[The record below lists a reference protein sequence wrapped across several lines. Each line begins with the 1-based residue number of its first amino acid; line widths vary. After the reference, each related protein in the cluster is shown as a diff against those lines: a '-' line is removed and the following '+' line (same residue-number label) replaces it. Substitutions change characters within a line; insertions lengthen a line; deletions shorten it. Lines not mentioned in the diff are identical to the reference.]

1 MPTETVD
8 PRYTDVDRWPTLS
21 VVETMLEGQLAAIA
35 ALKDQIGAI
44 AAAAEAAAARMHKG
58 GRLVYA
64 GAGTSGRLAVQDGVE
79 LTPTYNWPSD
89 RLVFLV
95 AGGTGAL
102 MRSVEG
108 AEDNVEAAR
117 EEVAAAEVGPNDVLI
132 AVAASGRTPYAV
144 AALEAARGRGAL
156 TIAIANNPGTPL
168 LAAADHPIVADT
180 GAEIVAG
187 STRMKAGTAQKAALN
202 MLSTAIMLRGGLV
215 HRGLMVNMR
224 ISNEK
229 LFQRARRMV
238 ATLAGIDEARAADA
252 LELAGNDLGRAVLV
266 ARGLD
271 PQEAANRLASAGG
284 NLGDALASLRQ
295 SEASDVRHK

>member
-8 PRYTDVDRWPTLS
+8 PRFTDVDRWPTVS

-35 ALKDQIGAI
+35 ALKDQTGAI
-44 AAAAEAAAARMHKG
+44 AAAAEAAALRMHKG

-108 AEDNVEAAR
+108 AEDNVETAR
-117 EEVAAAEVGPNDVLI
+117 EEVAAAEVGANDVLI

-144 AALEAARGRGAL
+144 AALEAARAGGAL

-202 MLSTAIMLRGGLV
+202 MLSTAIMLRCGLV

-229 LFQRARRMV
+229 LAQRARRMV
-238 ATLAGIDEARAADA
+238 ATLAGIDEARAEDA
-252 LELAGNDLGRAVLV
+252 LELADKDLRRAVLI
-266 ARGLD
+266 ARGLT
-271 PQEAANRLASAGG
+271 PQDAADRLARANGD
-284 NLGDALASLRQ
+284 LGDALAGLRKA
-295 SEASDVRHK
+295 EVE

>member
-8 PRYTDVDRWPTLS
+8 PRFADVDRWPTVS

-35 ALKDQIGAI
+35 ALKGQTGAI
-44 AAAAEAAAARMHKG
+44 AAAAEAAALRMHKG

-89 RLVFLV
+89 RLVFFV
-95 AGGTGAL
+95 AGGMGAL

-117 EEVAAAEVGPNDVLI
+117 EEVAAADVRPNDVLI

-144 AALEAARGRGAL
+144 AALEAARARGAL

-202 MLSTAIMLRGGLV
+202 MLSTAIMLRCGLV

-224 ISNEK
+224 ISNDK
-229 LFQRARRMV
+229 LAQRARRMV
-238 ATLAGIDEARAADA
+238 ATLAGVDEARAVDA
-252 LELAGNDLGRAVLV
+252 LELADKDLRRAVLI
-266 ARGLD
+266 ARGLS
-271 PQEAANRLASAGG
+271 PQDAADRLARAGG
-284 NLGDALASLRQ
+284 DLGSVLAEL
-295 SEASDVRHK
+295 E

>member
-8 PRYTDVDRWPTLS
+8 PRFADVDRWPTLS

-35 ALKDQIGAI
+35 ALKDQTGAI
-44 AAAAEAAAARMHKG
+44 AAAAEAAALRMRQE

-108 AEDNVEAAR
+108 AEDNVQMAR

-144 AALEAARGRGAL
+144 AALEAARARGAL

-168 LAAADHPIVADT
+168 LMAADHAIVADT

-202 MLSTAIMLRGGLV
+202 MLSTAIMLRCGLV
-215 HRGLMVNMR
+215 YRGLMVNMR

-229 LFQRARRMV
+229 LAHRARQMV

-252 LELAGNDLGRAVLV
+252 LALADKDLRRAVLI
-266 ARGLD
+266 ARGLG
-271 PQEAANRLASAGG
+271 PQEAADRLAGANGDLGG
-284 NLGDALASLRQ
+284 ALASLGQ
-295 SEASDVRHK
+295 PEAE

>member
-21 VVETMLEGQLAAIA
+21 VVEAMLEGQLAAIA
-35 ALKDQIGAI
+35 ALKDQTGAI
-44 AAAAEAAAARMHKG
+44 AAAAEAAAARMRKG

-89 RLVFLV
+89 RLAFLV
-95 AGGTGAL
+95 AGGTEAL
-102 MRSVEG
+102 TRSVEG
-108 AEDNVEAAR
+108 AEDNVAVAR
-117 EEVAAAEVGPNDVLI
+117 SEVAAANVGPDDVLI

-144 AALEAARGRGAL
+144 AALEAARERGAL
-156 TIAIANNPGTPL
+156 TIAIANNPGAPL
-168 LAAADHPIVADT
+168 LTAADHPIVADT
-180 GAEIVAG
+180 GPEIVAG

-202 MLSTAIMLRGGLV
+202 MLSTAIMIRCGLV

-229 LFQRARRMV
+229 LAQRARRMV
-238 ATLAGIDEARAADA
+238 ATLAGIDEARAEDA
-252 LELAGNDLGRAVLV
+252 LELAGKDIRRAVLI
-266 ARGLD
+266 ARGLS
-271 PQEAANRLASAGG
+271 PQDAADRLARANGD
-284 NLGDALASLRQ
+284 LGDALAELERF
-295 SEASDVRHK
+295 

>member
-1 MPTETVD
+1 M
-8 PRYTDVDRWPTLS
+8 R
-21 VVETMLEGQLAAIA
+21 Q
-35 ALKDQIGAI
+35 
-44 AAAAEAAAARMHKG
+44 G

-144 AALEAARGRGAL
+144 AALEAARERGAL

-168 LAAADHPIVADT
+168 LTAADHPIVADT

-202 MLSTAIMLRGGLV
+202 MLSTAIMLRCGLV

-252 LELAGNDLGRAVLV
+252 LELAGNDLRRAVLI
-266 ARGLD
+266 ARGVS
-271 PQEAANRLASAGG
+271 PEEAVERLASAGG
-284 NLGDALASLRQ
+284 NLGDALATLRQ
-295 SEASDVRHK
+295 AEAE

>member
-8 PRYTDVDRWPTLS
+8 PRFADVDRWPTLS

-35 ALKDQIGAI
+35 ALKDQTGAI
-44 AAAAEAAAARMHKG
+44 AAAAEAAALRMRQG

-108 AEDNVEAAR
+108 AEDNVQMAR

-144 AALEAARGRGAL
+144 AALEAARARGAL

-202 MLSTAIMLRGGLV
+202 MLSTAIMLRCGLV
-215 HRGLMVNMR
+215 YHGLMVNMR

-229 LFQRARRMV
+229 LAHRARQMV

-252 LELAGNDLGRAVLV
+252 LALADKDLRRAVLI
-266 ARGLD
+266 ARGLN
-271 PQEAANRLASAGG
+271 PQEAADRLAGAGG
-284 NLGDALASLRQ
+284 DLGDALASLGQRG
-295 SEASDVRHK
+295 SE

>member
-8 PRYTDVDRWPTLS
+8 PRFADVDRWPTVS

-35 ALKDQIGAI
+35 ALKDQTGAI
-44 AAAAEAAAARMHKG
+44 AAAAEAAALRMHQG

-108 AEDNVEAAR
+108 AEDNVEVAR
-117 EEVAAAEVGPNDVLI
+117 DEVAAAEVGPDDVLI

-144 AALEAARGRGAL
+144 AALEAARAHGAL

-168 LAAADHPIVADT
+168 LAAAEHPIVADT

-202 MLSTAIMLRGGLV
+202 MLSTAIMLRCGLV

-229 LFQRARRMV
+229 LAQRARRMV
-238 ATLAGIDEARAADA
+238 ATLAGINEARAADA
-252 LELAGNDLGRAVLV
+252 LGLAGNDLRRAVLI
-266 ARGLD
+266 ARGLS
-271 PQEAANRLASAGG
+271 PQDAAERLARAGG
-284 NLGDALASLRQ
+284 DLGDALASLGQ
-295 SEASDVRHK
+295 PEAG

>member
-8 PRYTDVDRWPTLS
+8 PRFADVDRWPTLS

-35 ALKDQIGAI
+35 ALKGQTGAI
-44 AAAAEAAAARMHKG
+44 AAAAEAAALRMHQG

-95 AGGTGAL
+95 AGGMGAL

-144 AALEAARGRGAL
+144 AALEAARARGAL

-202 MLSTAIMLRGGLV
+202 MLSTAIMLRCGLV

-224 ISNEK
+224 ISNDK
-229 LFQRARRMV
+229 LAQRARRMV

-252 LELAGNDLGRAVLV
+252 LELADKDLRRAVLI
-266 ARGLD
+266 ARGLS
-271 PQEAANRLASAGG
+271 PQDAADRLARAGG
-284 NLGDALASLRQ
+284 DLGSVLAEL
-295 SEASDVRHK
+295 E

>member
-8 PRYTDVDRWPTLS
+8 PRFADVDRWPTVS

-35 ALKDQIGAI
+35 ALKDQTGAI
-44 AAAAEAAAARMHKG
+44 AAAAEAAALRMHQG

-108 AEDNVEAAR
+108 AEDNVEVAR
-117 EEVAAAEVGPNDVLI
+117 DEVAAAEVGPDDVLI

-144 AALEAARGRGAL
+144 AALEAARAHGAL

-168 LAAADHPIVADT
+168 LAAAEHPIVADT

-202 MLSTAIMLRGGLV
+202 MLSTAIMLRCGLV

-229 LFQRARRMV
+229 LAQRARRMV
-238 ATLAGIDEARAADA
+238 ATLAGIDEPRAADA
-252 LELAGNDLGRAVLV
+252 LELAGNDLRRAVLI
-266 ARGLD
+266 ARGLS
-271 PQEAANRLASAGG
+271 PQDAAERLARAGG
-284 NLGDALASLRQ
+284 DLGDALASLGQ
-295 SEASDVRHK
+295 PEAG

>member
-8 PRYTDVDRWPTLS
+8 PRFADVDRWPTVS

-35 ALKDQIGAI
+35 ALKDQTGAI
-44 AAAAEAAAARMHKG
+44 AAAAEAAAIRMRKG

-79 LTPTYNWPSD
+79 LTPTYNWPSE

-108 AEDNVEAAR
+108 AEDNVEVAQG
-117 EEVAAAEVGPNDVLI
+117 EVAAAEVGPNDVLI

-144 AALEAARGRGAL
+144 AALEAARARGAL
-156 TIAIANNPGTPL
+156 TIAIANNPGAPL

-202 MLSTAIMLRGGLV
+202 MLSTAIMIRCGLV

-229 LFQRARRMV
+229 LVQRARRMV
-238 ATLAGIDEARAADA
+238 ATLAGIDEARAEDA
-252 LELAGNDLGRAVLV
+252 LELADKDLRRAVLI
-266 ARGLD
+266 ARGLS
-271 PQEAANRLASAGG
+271 PQDAVDRLARAGG
-284 NLGDALASLRQ
+284 DLGDVLASLGRT
-295 SEASDVRHK
+295 ETE

>member
-8 PRYTDVDRWPTLS
+8 PRFADVDRWPTLS

-35 ALKDQIGAI
+35 ALKGQTGAI
-44 AAAAEAAAARMHKG
+44 AAAAEAAALRMHQG

-102 MRSVEG
+102 LRSVEG

-117 EEVAAAEVGPNDVLI
+117 DEVAAADVGPNDVLI

-144 AALEAARGRGAL
+144 AALEAARTRGAL

-202 MLSTAIMLRGGLV
+202 MLSTAIMLRCGLV

-229 LFQRARRMV
+229 LFQRARHMV

-252 LELAGNDLGRAVLV
+252 LDLADKDLRRAVLI
-266 ARGLD
+266 ARGLS
-271 PQEAANRLASAGG
+271 PQDAADRLAQAGG
-284 NLGDALASLRQ
+284 DLGNVL
-295 SEASDVRHK
+295 SELDQPEAQ

>member
-8 PRYTDVDRWPTLS
+8 PRFADVDRWPTVS

-35 ALKDQIGAI
+35 ALKDQTGAI
-44 AAAAEAAAARMHKG
+44 AAAAEAAALRMHQG

-108 AEDNVEAAR
+108 AEDNVEVAR
-117 EEVAAAEVGPNDVLI
+117 DEVAAAEVGPDDVLI

-144 AALEAARGRGAL
+144 AALEAARAHGAL

-168 LAAADHPIVADT
+168 LAAAEHPIVADT

-202 MLSTAIMLRGGLV
+202 MLSTAIMLRCGLV

-229 LFQRARRMV
+229 LAQRARRMV
-238 ATLAGIDEARAADA
+238 ATLADIDEPRAADA
-252 LELAGNDLGRAVLV
+252 LELAGNDLRRAVLI
-266 ARGLD
+266 ARGLS
-271 PQEAANRLASAGG
+271 PQDAAERLARAGG
-284 NLGDALASLRQ
+284 DLGDALASLGQ
-295 SEASDVRHK
+295 PEAG

>member
-8 PRYTDVDRWPTLS
+8 PRFADVDRWPTLS

-35 ALKDQIGAI
+35 ALKDQTAAI
-44 AAAAEAAAARMHKG
+44 ATAAEAAAARMRTG

-108 AEDNVEAAR
+108 AEDNVEVAR
-117 EEVAAAEVGPNDVLI
+117 SEVAAAEIGPNDVLI

-144 AALEAARGRGAL
+144 AALEAARDRGAL

-202 MLSTAIMLRGGLV
+202 MLSTAIMLRCGLV

-238 ATLAGIDEARAADA
+238 ATLAGVDEEQAADA
-252 LELAGNDLGRAVLV
+252 LTKADNDLRRAVLV
-266 ARGLD
+266 ARGLQ
-271 PQEAANRLASAGG
+271 PQDAAERLARAGG
-284 NLGDALASLRQ
+284 DLGDALASLGPT
-295 SEASDVRHK
+295 EAG

>member
-1 MPTETVD
+1 MSTETVD
-8 PRYTDVDRWPTLS
+8 PRYADVDRWPTLS

-35 ALKDQIGAI
+35 ALKDQTAAI
-44 AAAAEAAAARMHKG
+44 AAAAEAAALRMHKG

-108 AEDNVEAAR
+108 AEDKVEAAR
-117 EEVAAAEVGPNDVLI
+117 EEVAAADVGPSDVLI

-168 LAAADHPIVADT
+168 LTAADHPIVADT
-180 GAEIVAG
+180 GSEIVAG

-202 MLSTAIMLRGGLV
+202 MLSTAIMLRCGLV

-252 LELAGNDLGRAVLV
+252 LELADKDLRRAVLI
-266 ARGLD
+266 ARGLS
-271 PQEAANRLASAGG
+271 PQDAADRLASASGD
-284 NLGDALASLRQ
+284 LGDALASLAQ
-295 SEASDVRHK
+295 PEAE

>member
-8 PRYTDVDRWPTLS
+8 PRFADVDRWPTLS

-35 ALKDQIGAI
+35 ALKGQTGTI
-44 AAAAEAAAARMHKG
+44 AAAAEAAALRMHKG

-102 MRSVEG
+102 TRSVEG

-144 AALEAARGRGAL
+144 AALEAARARGAL
-156 TIAIANNPGTPL
+156 AIAIANNPGTPL

-202 MLSTAIMLRGGLV
+202 MLSTAIMLRCGLV

-252 LELAGNDLGRAVLV
+252 LELADKDLRRAVLI
-266 ARGLD
+266 ARGLS
-271 PQEAANRLASAGG
+271 PQDAADRLAGANGD
-284 NLGDALASLRQ
+284 LGDALASLGQ
-295 SEASDVRHK
+295 PKVE

>member
-8 PRYTDVDRWPTLS
+8 PRYTDIDRWPTLS

-35 ALKDQIGAI
+35 ALKDQTAAI
-44 AAAAEAAAARMHKG
+44 AAAAEAAAARMRQG

-202 MLSTAIMLRGGLV
+202 MLSTAIMLRCGLV

-252 LELAGNDLGRAVLV
+252 LELAGNDLRRAVLI

-284 NLGDALASLRQ
+284 NLGDALAGFRQ
-295 SEASDVRHK
+295 SEAD

>member
-8 PRYTDVDRWPTLS
+8 PRFTDVDRWPTVS

-35 ALKDQIGAI
+35 ALKDQTGAI
-44 AAAAEAAAARMHKG
+44 AAAAEAAALRMHKG

-102 MRSVEG
+102 TRSVEG
-108 AEDNVEAAR
+108 AEDNVETAR
-117 EEVAAAEVGPNDVLI
+117 EEVAAAEVGANDVLI

-144 AALEAARGRGAL
+144 AALEAARAGGAL

-202 MLSTAIMLRGGLV
+202 MLSTAIMLRCGLV

-229 LFQRARRMV
+229 LAQRARRMV
-238 ATLAGIDEARAADA
+238 ATLAGIDEARAKDA
-252 LELAGNDLGRAVLV
+252 LELADKDLRRAVLI
-266 ARGLD
+266 ARGLT
-271 PQEAANRLASAGG
+271 PQDAADRLARANGD
-284 NLGDALASLRQ
+284 LGDALAGLRKA
-295 SEASDVRHK
+295 EVE

>member
-108 AEDNVEAAR
+108 AEDNVEVAR
-117 EEVAAAEVGPNDVLI
+117 DEVAAAEVGPDDVLI

-144 AALEAARGRGAL
+144 AALEAARARGAL

-168 LAAADHPIVADT
+168 LAAAEHPIVADT

-202 MLSTAIMLRGGLV
+202 MLSTAIMLRCGLV
-215 HRGLMVNMR
+215 HRGLMVNML

-229 LFQRARRMV
+229 LAQRARRMV

-252 LELAGNDLGRAVLV
+252 LELAGNDLRRAVLI
-266 ARGLD
+266 ARGLS
-271 PQEAANRLASAGG
+271 PQDAADRLAQAGG
-284 NLGDALASLRQ
+284 DLGDALASLGQ
-295 SEASDVRHK
+295 PEAE

>member
-1 MPTETVD
+1 
-8 PRYTDVDRWPTLS
+8 
-21 VVETMLEGQLAAIA
+21 
-35 ALKDQIGAI
+35 
-44 AAAAEAAAARMHKG
+44 
-58 GRLVYA
+58 
-64 GAGTSGRLAVQDGVE
+64 LAVQDGVE

-95 AGGTGAL
+95 AGGTDAL

-108 AEDNVEAAR
+108 AEDNVETAR
-117 EEVAAAEVGPNDVLI
+117 AEVAAAEVGPNDVLI

-144 AALEAARGRGAL
+144 AALEAARARGAL

-168 LAAADHPIVADT
+168 LAAAGHPIVADT

-202 MLSTAIMLRGGLV
+202 MLSTAIMLRCGLV

-238 ATLAGIDEARAADA
+238 ATLADIDEARAADA
-252 LELAGNDLGRAVLV
+252 LELAGNDLRRAVLI

-271 PQEAANRLASAGG
+271 PQEAADRLAHAGG
-284 NLGDALASLRQ
+284 NLGDALASLR
-295 SEASDVRHK
+295 

>member
-8 PRYTDVDRWPTLS
+8 PRFADVDRWPTLS

-35 ALKDQIGAI
+35 ALKDQTGAI

-102 MRSVEG
+102 TRSVEG
-108 AEDNVEAAR
+108 AEDNVEVAR
-117 EEVAAAEVGPNDVLI
+117 EEVAAAEVGSNDVLI

-144 AALEAARGRGAL
+144 AALEAARERGAL
-156 TIAIANNPGTPL
+156 TIAVANNPGTPL
-168 LAAADHPIVADT
+168 LMAADHPVVADT

-202 MLSTAIMLRGGLV
+202 MLSTAIMVRCGLV
-215 HRGLMVNMR
+215 HRGLMINMR

-229 LFQRARRMV
+229 LAQRARRMV
-238 ATLAGIDEARAADA
+238 ATLAGIDEARAEDA
-252 LELAGNDLGRAVLV
+252 LELADKDLRRAVLI
-266 ARGLD
+266 ARGLSPRD
-271 PQEAANRLASAGG
+271 AADRLAQAGG
-284 NLGDALASLRQ
+284 DLGDVLAELDRS
-295 SEASDVRHK
+295 

>member
-8 PRYTDVDRWPTLS
+8 PRFADVDRWPTVS

-35 ALKDQIGAI
+35 ALKDQTGAI
-44 AAAAEAAAARMHKG
+44 AAAAEAAAARMHRG

-108 AEDNVEAAR
+108 AEDNVEVAR
-117 EEVAAAEVGPNDVLI
+117 DEVAAAEVGPDDVLI

-144 AALEAARGRGAL
+144 AALDAARARGAL

-202 MLSTAIMLRGGLV
+202 MLSTAIMLRCGLV

-229 LFQRARRMV
+229 LFHRARRMV

-252 LELAGNDLGRAVLV
+252 LDLADKDLRRAVLI
-266 ARGLD
+266 ARGLSPRD
-271 PQEAANRLASAGG
+271 AADRLANAGG
-284 NLGDALASLRQ
+284 DLGDALASLGQ
-295 SEASDVRHK
+295 PKAE

>member
-8 PRYTDVDRWPTLS
+8 PRFADVDRWPTVS

-35 ALKDQIGAI
+35 ALKDQTAAI
-44 AAAAEAAAARMHKG
+44 AAAAEAAAARMHQG

-95 AGGTGAL
+95 AGGMGAL

-144 AALEAARGRGAL
+144 AALEAAGARGAL

-202 MLSTAIMLRGGLV
+202 MLSTAIMLRCGLV

-252 LELAGNDLGRAVLV
+252 LELAGKDLRRAVLI
-266 ARGLD
+266 ARGVS
-271 PQEAANRLASAGG
+271 PEEAVERLASAGG
-284 NLGDALASLRQ
+284 NLGDALATLRQ
-295 SEASDVRHK
+295 AEAE

>member
-8 PRYTDVDRWPTLS
+8 PRFTHVDRWPTLS

-35 ALKDQIGAI
+35 ALKDQTAAL
-44 AAAAEAAAARMHKG
+44 AAAADAAAARMRKG

-95 AGGTGAL
+95 AGGTDAL

-117 EEVAAAEVGPNDVLI
+117 AEVAAAEVGPNDVLI
-132 AVAASGRTPYAV
+132 AVAASGRTPYAM
-144 AALEAARGRGAL
+144 AALEAGRERGAL

-202 MLSTAIMLRGGLV
+202 MLSTAIMIRCGLV

-229 LFQRARRMV
+229 LAQRARRMV

-252 LELAGNDLGRAVLV
+252 LELAGNDLRRAVLI
-266 ARGLD
+266 ARGVS
-271 PQEAANRLASAGG
+271 PQDAAERLAQAGG
-284 NLGDALASLRQ
+284 DLGDVLAGLGKA
-295 SEASDVRHK
+295 ETK